1 MPEQLS
7 QGQIDALLKRLSTGE
22 VDVETESRSEGRK
35 IRDYDFKSPKKF
47 TKEQLRA
54 LDSLHENFARL
65 FSSYLSGLLRVYC
78 EASVLQIEEQRYYE
92 YSNALS
98 DTTLIGVIDLKPKNK
113 RLDDAT
119 LIMDVSSSL
128 SFSMIDRLL
137 GGSGEGNNLTR
148 EYTDIEVA
156 ILTNI
161 LEKTAGLI
169 KEAWQ
174 NYIEIDAELR
184 NVETNARLLQ
194 ALSPDD
200 IVVIIILSVKLKNIS
215 GEVSICLPAINLEE
229 IISNFSSKY
238 ARATKRHFKEIEEQ
252 KKQKIMD
259 SLTESDLEIKAVL
272 HEMQLDLK
280 DILQLQVADVIPLNK
295 KINSDI
301 YITVDNSPWFKAKLG
316 ETKIKKAVKLS
327 GLIN

>member
-7 QGQIDALLKRLSTGE
+7 QSQIDALLKRLSTGE
-22 VDVETESRSEGRK
+22 VDVEAIDEGEGRRIK
-35 IRDYDFKSPKKF
+35 DYDFKSPKKF

-54 LDSLHENFARL
+54 LDSLHENFGRL
-65 FSSYLSGLLRVYC
+65 LSSYLSGLLRVYC

-92 YSNALS
+92 YSNALP
-98 DTTLIGVIDLKPKNK
+98 DTTVIGIIDLKPANK

-119 LIMDVSSSL
+119 LIMDISSTL
-128 SFSMIDRLL
+128 SFTMIDRLL

-148 EYTDIEVA
+148 EYTDIEIA
-156 ILTNI
+156 ILTNV
-161 LEKTAGLI
+161 LKKTTQLI
-169 KEAWQ
+169 EEAWQ

-184 NVETNARLLQ
+184 NVESNARLLQ

-200 IVVIIILSVKLKNIS
+200 IVVIIVLSVKLKNTS
-215 GEVSICLPAINLEE
+215 GEISICLPAINLEE
-229 IISNFSSKY
+229 IIANFSSKY
-238 ARATKRHFKEIEEQ
+238 SRATKRHFKEIEEQ
-252 KKQKIMD
+252 KKQKIMN
-259 SLTESDLEIKAVL
+259 SLIESDLEVKAVL
-272 HEMQLDLK
+272 HDMQLDLK

-295 KINSDI
+295 KIDSDI
-301 YITVDNSPWFKAKLG
+301 YISVDNTPWFKGKLG